1 MGHECIQVGVRVGE
15 CMRAGDRA
23 NVQVCG
29 RSDIATSIRTR
40 GFAADFVA
48 EGGSEGGR
56 SMALP
61 DRTKKNR

>member
-29 RSDIATSIRTR
+29 QIS
-40 GFAADFVA
+40 FAADFVA